1 MATALIGN
9 TGFVGSNL
17 LRTKYFTHL
26 FNSTN
31 INQIVNHDF
40 SEVVCAGVSAVK
52 WQANLYPEKDFENIN
67 KLIGFLKKVSA
78 DRFVLISTIDVNSER
93 IGIDESA
100 SSSLAHLDYYGRHRL
115 LLEDFVR
122 SQFENYSIIR
132 LPALFGPGLKKN
144 VIFDLIKNNQA
155 DKIAPNSVYQ
165 WYPIECLAHDLD
177 CITMSQIKLINI
189 TSKPIETQLIHNL
202 FFKKLAIGNS
212 VLNPIRYDIR
222 SQYDSALG
230 GIDGYHYSESEILNY
245 LENYLLSELIVF

>member
-1 MATALIGN
+1 
-9 TGFVGSNL
+9 
-17 LRTKYFTHL
+17 
-26 FNSTN
+26 
-31 INQIVNHDF
+31 
-40 SEVVCAGVSAVK
+40 
-52 WQANLYPEKDFENIN
+52 
-67 KLIGFLKKVSA
+67 
-78 DRFVLISTIDVNSER
+78 
-93 IGIDESA
+93 
-100 SSSLAHLDYYGRHRL
+100 
-115 LLEDFVR
+115 
-122 SQFENYSIIR
+122 
-132 LPALFGPGLKKN
+132 